1 MKQIKF
7 GKIPEAMAM
16 PDLLEM
22 QTNSFRD
29 FMQEGVEPEDRKL
42 LGLQAAFLDV
52 FPIESTDGSM
62 VLDFVRYEFAPP
74 RFATALEAQNHD
86 SSWTRPLKAIL
97 RLSSRQPSGK
107 LKQIVEQEVV
117 VCEVPIM
124 TATASFIING
134 AERVVVSQLHRSPGI
149 IFEED
154 DEKKIS
160 ALGKKLFLAKIIPY
174 RGAWI
179 EFEFD
184 LNNVLFVR
192 IDRKKKFEATSFLR
206 ACGIESDADILKIFY
221 PYETLEVGP
230 STMESLLHRI
240 SCEDVVDQST
250 GEVLLEAGKKVT
262 HESIKRML
270 DKKVA
275 NIKVLTGDPEKD
287 EPTIIETLRKDKI
300 KSIKEAQQ
308 DIYKKLRGQEFIVP
322 GQAEAYLD
330 NLIFKNLRKYDLSKV
345 GRHKV
350 AVKLHHYLWK
360 LAARRDVTPR
370 PDNRKH
376 KHFALPAFTRRTL
389 CLEDV
394 IATMQHIIAL
404 NSGVTHLADGAPKT
418 TAMPTRGA
426 QYEGLGEYKTFFA
439 DFAKKTN
446 GEALGQIALIDLHEK
461 DGDDDM
467 DVTKQGLKKDR
478 FSFTDFSGA
487 FAQWKAAVPN
497 LLARN

>member
-179 EFEFD
+179 
-184 LNNVLFVR
+184 
-192 IDRKKKFEATSFLR
+192 
-206 ACGIESDADILKIFY
+206 
-221 PYETLEVGP
+221 
-230 STMESLLHRI
+230 
-240 SCEDVVDQST
+240 
-250 GEVLLEAGKKVT
+250 
-262 HESIKRML
+262 
-270 DKKVA
+270 
-275 NIKVLTGDPEKD
+275 
-287 EPTIIETLRKDKI
+287 
-300 KSIKEAQQ
+300 
-308 DIYKKLRGQEFIVP
+308 
-322 GQAEAYLD
+322 
-330 NLIFKNLRKYDLSKV
+330 
-345 GRHKV
+345 
-350 AVKLHHYLWK
+350 
-360 LAARRDVTPR
+360 
-370 PDNRKH
+370 
-376 KHFALPAFTRRTL
+376 
-389 CLEDV
+389 
-394 IATMQHIIAL
+394 
-404 NSGVTHLADGAPKT
+404 
-418 TAMPTRGA
+418 
-426 QYEGLGEYKTFFA
+426 
-439 DFAKKTN
+439 
-446 GEALGQIALIDLHEK
+446 
-461 DGDDDM
+461 
-467 DVTKQGLKKDR
+467 
-478 FSFTDFSGA
+478 
-487 FAQWKAAVPN
+487 
-497 LLARN
+497 